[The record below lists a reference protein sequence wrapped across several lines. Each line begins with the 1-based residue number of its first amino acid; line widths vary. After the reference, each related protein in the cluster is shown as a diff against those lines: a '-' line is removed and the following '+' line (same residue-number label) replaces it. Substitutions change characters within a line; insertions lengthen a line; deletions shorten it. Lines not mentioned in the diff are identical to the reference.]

1 MNYYYDIL
9 LNFEDEY
16 CMFYEW
22 DNYDNIEFIK
32 KIPLF
37 HIDNKVF
44 KELLTNKIKV
54 SNKFL
59 DNILNKTKIKQN
71 KSIKY
76 ACIFGD
82 GKNAIALEF
91 NNEGLLICKSSILLE
106 DELNINEFMY
116 SINQINIDYKIV
128 ECDRIRKET
137 RQEEKIKKILK
148 MEINNMY
155 NSSNKSKLKYIYLEW
170 FNELSDD
177 YNKMYNNMINKLN
190 NKLTK
195 KEYKIYNLLKLTL
208 SA

>member
-22 DNYDNIEFIK
+22 DNCDNIEFIK

-37 HIDNKVF
+37 HIDNKDY
-44 KELLTNKIKV
+44 KDLLTKKIRV
-54 SNKFL
+54 DISFL
-59 DNILNKTKIKQN
+59 KNIFNKTKLKQN
-71 KSIKY
+71 KVLKY

-82 GKNAIALEF
+82 GKNAIAVEF
-91 NNEGLLICKSSILLE
+91 NDDGTIISKSSILLE

-116 SINQINIDYKIV
+116 SITITNLDYKVIAK
-128 ECDRIRKET
+128 ERIRKET
-137 RQEEKIKKILK
+137 RQDERIKKLLK
-148 MEINNMY
+148 MEIENMY
-155 NSSNKSKLKYIYLEW
+155 LNNKSKLKYIYLEW

-177 YNKMYNNMINKLN
+177 YKLMYNSMLNKLDS
-190 NKLTK
+190 KLTK
-195 KEYKIYNLLKLTL
+195 KEYEIYNLLKLTF